1 MFGFVHFAELD
12 SAAAHPPEQEMLL
25 PSSQSAGG
33 KKRRCTDICQYSVH
47 SLSVQFICSISS
59 KLRGH
64 QLDKYLYPLL
74 CSTAPW
80 SPCALMLNHGQAVN
94 IPAEGRIY
102 KVVAINQ
109 RGAFVTSK

>member
-1 MFGFVHFAELD
+1 
-12 SAAAHPPEQEMLL
+12 MLL
-25 PSSQSAGG
+25 PSGQRAGE
-33 KKRRCTDICQYSVH
+33 KRQCIDICQYFVH

-80 SPCALMLNHGQAVN
+80 SPCALMLNHGETVN
-94 IPAEGRIY
+94 IRAEGRIY
-102 KVVAINQ
+102 KVVAIN
-109 RGAFVTSK
+109 

>member
-1 MFGFVHFAELD
+1 MVLL
-12 SAAAHPPEQEMLL
+12 SAAAQQLE
-25 PSSQSAGG
+25 GWW
-33 KKRRCTDICQYSVH
+33 KRRCNDVCQYFVR

-74 CSTAPW
+74 CSTAPR
-80 SPCALMLNHGQAVN
+80 SLCALILNHGETVN

-102 KVVAINQ
+102 KVAAVN
-109 RGAFVTSK
+109 